1 MSNPQVV
8 NQDYE
13 LEKDA
18 MLNLLK
24 EEWNNIKIK
33 SEFIM
38 KNDEIIKEIFAT
50 VKNRL
55 EIDPLITKKLGIKKP
70 QENTSCTCVIY

>member
-1 MSNPQVV
+1 
-8 NQDYE
+8 
-13 LEKDA
+13 
-18 MLNLLK
+18 
-24 EEWNNIKIK
+24 
-33 SEFIM
+33 M